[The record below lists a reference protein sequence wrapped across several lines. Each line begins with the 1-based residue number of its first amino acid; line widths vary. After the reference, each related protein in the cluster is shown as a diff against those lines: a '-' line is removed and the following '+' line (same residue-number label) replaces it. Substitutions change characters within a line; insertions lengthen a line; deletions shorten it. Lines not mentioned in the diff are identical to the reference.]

1 MSGFEMVFAM
11 FGLLLGLAIA
21 EVLAGF
27 AQTWKAQLRAE
38 VAGREPVRVGWLVPL
53 LGLLVIMDQTAFWL
67 HAYGLRAAIPLTFLS
82 LLGVLAVVGGYY
94 LLATFVFPDEPDAWP
109 DFDDYYLRTNRIV
122 IGGILLIYF
131 AVIGFGALL
140 EAGGAAVQEAEAHG
154 PIRDAAVLLSLPV
167 MIALFFVKSKRAN
180 LVLLALLNALVVVD
194 AVAGAAAV

>member
-67 HAYGLRAAIPLTFLS
+67 HAYALRAAIPLTFLS

-122 IGGILLIYF
+122 IGGILLINF
-131 AVIGFGALL
+131 AVIGFALLL
-140 EAGGAAVQEAEAHG
+140 EAGGAAIQAAEAHG
-154 PIRDAAVLLSLPV
+154 PIGDAAVLLALPV
-167 MIALFFVKSKRAN
+167 AIALFFVKTKRAN
-180 LVLLALLNALVVVD
+180 LALLALLNALVVVD
-194 AVAGAAAV
+194 AVAGAALV